1 MSLTLKEKIDQFKRD
16 CASSAYY
23 QKVLLELDDSIRALD
38 YQLSEIAYQ
47 QKQMNDTNISAINKR
62 NKAALI
68 LEQDGLVKQKEE
80 YEKRIQEVNDK
91 LDCIIDTYDRQMLVD
106 LYILKKR
113 HESVADKYHYATR
126 AAMYKHLDKVI
137 MKILQEETL

>member
-23 QKVLLELDDSIRALD
+23 QKVLLELDDNIRALD
-38 YQLSEIAYQ
+38 YQLSEITYQ
-47 QKQMNDTNISAINKR
+47 QKQMDDTNVSPIHKR

-68 LEQDGLVKQKEE
+68 LEQDGLVKKKEE